1 MKQNYSTHL
10 SGLSR
15 WKSLKRVNMLT
26 YLGIIFDETISWA
39 PHIQY
44 ILSKAG
50 KRLGLLS
57 W

>member
-15 WKSLKRVNMLT
+15 WKSLKRVNILT